1 MVTKGTSKCKKAY
14 RQVLIKYTR
23 LSVLCGTYC
32 YNPQENTFVGTKECK
47 TVKLKP
53 QCIQIN
59 KLFTIQCSNS
69 FFHQVLISISRCS
82 LKLIK
87 YHTQDYVCIFN
98 NVLPVHTSYR
108 QGRVIDRHSR

>member
-1 MVTKGTSKCKKAY
+1 MMVTKGTSKCKKAY

-32 YNPQENTFVGTKECK
+32 YNPQENTFDGTKECK

-59 KLFTIQCSNS
+59 KIFTFQCSNS
-69 FFHQVLISISRCS
+69 FFIRC
-82 LKLIK
+82 LFQ
-87 YHTQDYVCIFN
+87 YQG
-98 NVLPVHTSYR
+98 VHSNELN
-108 QGRVIDRHSR
+108 I